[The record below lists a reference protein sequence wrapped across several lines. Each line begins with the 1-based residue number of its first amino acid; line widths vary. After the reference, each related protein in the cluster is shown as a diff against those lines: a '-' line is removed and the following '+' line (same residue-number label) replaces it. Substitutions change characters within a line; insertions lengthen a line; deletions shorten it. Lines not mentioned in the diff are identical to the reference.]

1 MSPTTTATPPTP
13 GTPPTRGLSRRLE
26 LFREAQA
33 TGRLV
38 YRQTSDGSGEQVRLA
53 SWNPEEHTELFV
65 APRLAGG

>member
-1 MSPTTTATPPTP
+1 
-13 GTPPTRGLSRRLE
+13 L
-26 LFREAQA
+26 REAQA
-33 TGRLV
+33 SGRLV